1 MGMKVKP
8 VCFCLKSGVLNA
20 LIIQLSHTGCSL
32 FVYVSLLSGEDLV
45 SNGGRVAV
53 RNSPLNVTPASSWP

>member
-20 LIIQLSHTGCSL
+20 LIIQLSHTGGSL
-32 FVYVSLLSGEDLV
+32 FVYVSLSSGEDLV
-45 SNGGRVAV
+45 SDGGRAAV
-53 RNSPLNVTPASSWP
+53 MNSPLDVTPASSRP